1 MADEF
6 ERSLVEMGLIGDE
19 VREEDVHNDLVI
31 EALLGSRLVELQ
43 QEEEAPQEAPQ
54 EAPLDSP
61 SVADAPSA
69 PSVPSAPSAPSAPAI
84 EGELHDMI
92 SLLAEGKDIGAA
104 PASELRERM
113 RRGFADRIERKRAG
127 YADAA
132 PKPHTPRTYAKKLK
146 TRA

>member
-6 ERSLVEMGLIGDE
+6 ERSLVEMGLIGHE

-61 SVADAPSA
+61 SVADA
-69 PSVPSAPSAPSAPAI
+69 PSAPSAPSAPAI

-132 PKPHTPRTYAKKLK
+132 PKPHMPRTYAKKPK